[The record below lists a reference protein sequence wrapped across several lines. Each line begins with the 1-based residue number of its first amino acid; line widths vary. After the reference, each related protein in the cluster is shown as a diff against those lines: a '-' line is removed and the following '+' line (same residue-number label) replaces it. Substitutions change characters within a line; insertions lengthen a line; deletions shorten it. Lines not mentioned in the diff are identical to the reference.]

1 MADSDTEN
9 RKVYPR
15 PRIFRRGQ
23 KVPEQTPEAPPE
35 KKLQIGLALG
45 SGLARGFAHIGVIR
59 ALRRHS
65 IEPTIV
71 SGTSMG
77 ALVGGAYLAGTLDA
91 LEEWALSLTRVSVMS
106 YLDFRVKSGGVIGG
120 KRLIR
125 LMEENFGAV
134 RVEDL
139 PHPYIAI
146 AADLATGHE
155 VWMRRG
161 KLVDVMRASFSL
173 PGVFPPVNLHNR
185 WLVDGALVNP
195 VPVSP
200 LLANGARMTIAINAS
215 GDMMGKAMRPG
226 SKIPTVAGFD
236 PLTEFEDTGSS
247 FDAASKLSI
256 TKRIFRRENDTP
268 SLFGVMMGALNIVQD
283 RLSRSR
289 LAGDPPDVVIVPRV
303 GHIGM
308 MEFDRAREIIE
319 EGEAAVE
326 RALPDLLAAHS
337 MLFGGYGDEES
348 ERDL

>member
-1 MADSDTEN
+1 MADSDTES

-23 KVPEQTPEAPPE
+23 KAPDLPESGPE
-35 KKLQIGLALG
+35 KKLQIGIALG

-71 SGTSMG
+71 AGTSMG
-77 ALVGGAYLAGTLDA
+77 ALVGGAYSASALDA
-91 LEEWALSLTRVSVMS
+91 LEHWALDLTRAKVMS

-125 LMEENFGAV
+125 LMAETFGDV
-134 RVEDL
+134 RIEDL
-139 PHPYIAI
+139 PNPYIAI
-146 AADLATGHE
+146 AADLATGRE
-155 VWMRRG
+155 VWMRHG
-161 KLVDVMRASFSL
+161 KLVDAMLASFSL
-173 PGVFPPVNLHNR
+173 PGVFPPVKLHNR

-200 LLANGARMTIAINAS
+200 LMANGARMTIAVNVG

-226 SKIPTVAGFD
+226 AKVPTIAGFD
-236 PLTEFEDTGSS
+236 PLTEINESSS
-247 FDAASKLSI
+247 FNKAKNLSI
-256 TKRIFRRENDTP
+256 TKKLFRREQDNP

-283 RLSRSR
+283 RLARSR
-289 LAGDPPDVVIVPRV
+289 LAGDPPDVVIVPRI

-326 RALPDLLAAHS
+326 RALPDILAAHS
-337 MLFGGYGDEES
+337 MFFGGYGDDIP
-348 ERDL
+348 EREM

>member
-23 KVPEQTPEAPPE
+23 KDPVVNAEAPVE

-71 SGTSMG
+71 AGTSMG

-91 LEEWALSLTRVSVMS
+91 LEAWALSLTRVSVMS

-120 KRLIR
+120 KRLIK
-125 LMEENFGAV
+125 LMEENFGEIRA
-134 RVEDL
+134 EDL
-139 PHPYIAI
+139 PSPYIAI

-161 KLVDVMRASFSL
+161 RLVDVMRASFSL
-173 PGVFPPVNLHNR
+173 PGVFPPVFLHNR

-200 LLANGARMTIAINAS
+200 LLANGARMTIAVNAG

-226 SKIPTVAGFD
+226 AKIPTIAGFD
-236 PLTEFEDTGSS
+236 PLTEFEGSS
-247 FDAASKLSI
+247 SFEEASKLTI
-256 TKRIFRRENDTP
+256 TKRLFRREKDTP

-337 MLFGGYGDEES
+337 MLFGGYGDDES
-348 ERDL
+348 ERNL